1 MRQRR
6 GACARPSTEEKRLD
20 HTVGRHGHPATL
32 TSEYRKTA
40 MKWIL
45 TYSLVCSGAI
55 GAVLA
60 IAWLFGGFDT
70 EGVSTNGI
78 IAMVLGTTFTVLV
91 GVGLMALI
99 VYSNRSGLDDQ

>member
-1 MRQRR
+1 MAPRIHDF
-6 GACARPSTEEKRLD
+6 LD
-20 HTVGRHGHPATL
+20 RTFGQHGHPAASTP
-32 TSEYRKTA
+32 EYRKAAVTS
-40 MKWIL
+40 IL

-60 IAWLFGGFDT
+60 LAWVFGGFDT

-78 IAMVLGTTFTVLV
+78 VAMVLGTIFTVLV

-99 VYSNRSGLDDQ
+99 VYSNRSGQDNL

>member
-1 MRQRR
+1 
-6 GACARPSTEEKRLD
+6 
-20 HTVGRHGHPATL
+20 
-32 TSEYRKTA
+32 

-45 TYSLVCSGAI
+45 SYSLACSGAI

-60 IAWLFGGFDT
+60 LAWVFGGFDT
-70 EGVSTNGI
+70 EGVSKNGVV
-78 IAMVLGTTFTVLV
+78 AMVLGTIFTVLV